1 MKKFWNE
8 QTTFVKLII
17 IIIGLGFLVYL
28 VAAVIKPAIEGFYF
42 WNKTDYEK
50 SAQIGDYLAGAVG
63 TLFAFAGTIF
73 IILTFREQNRETKR
87 KRFEEIFYE
96 MVRIHRENVSQMI
109 YFKKN
114 QNNKRE
120 FKNRQVIKEIVDEY
134 KELYGDFRKL
144 VKRWD
149 LQDSLSDSYK
159 DRTNKIIS
167 ANNLKTSVLEMLTID
182 LTYHILFYGLGQ
194 EGKVII
200 EGKFKSIIKPKEL
213 KIILFYLEQKPKKSN
228 SERFEFW
235 KELKTLESKTMLNS
249 VLASYG
255 REIKDVKFE
264 KTIADKLK
272 ANREYNLKYKKYYG
286 GHQHRLGHYYR
297 HLYQSYKMLD
307 RTNLISENS
316 KYDYSKLIRAQISTY
331 EQILLFI
338 NSLSSL
344 GMKWQLIEDNDKKNN
359 FIENYQVIK
368 NVPGLKLY
376 EIKYKNFY
384 RNIQYEFVDQ

>member
-1 MKKFWNE
+1 MKFWKE
-8 QTTFVKLII
+8 QSIFVQFTLIL
-17 IIIGLGFLVYL
+17 IGLAFLVYL
-28 VAAVIKPAIEGFYF
+28 AAAVIKPAIEGFYF

-73 IILTFREQNRETKR
+73 IILTFREQNKETKR

-109 YFKKN
+109 YFKKSK
-114 QNNKRE
+114 NNTRE
-120 FKNRQVIKEIVDEY
+120 LRNRQVIKEIVDEY
-134 KELYGDFRKL
+134 KELYGDIRKL
-144 VKRWD
+144 VKRRN
-149 LQDSLSDSYK
+149 LNDSISEVYIE
-159 DRTNKIIS
+159 RTNKIINS
-167 ANNLKTSVLEMLTID
+167 NNLKTSVSEMLTID
-182 LTYHILFYGLGQ
+182 LAYYVLFYGLGQ
-194 EGKVII
+194 EGKVIV

-228 SERFEFW
+228 TKRFEFW
-235 KELKTLESKTMLNS
+235 KELKAMESKKILNT

-255 REIKDVKFE
+255 REMEGEEYDKD
-264 KTIADKLK
+264 ISAKLK
-272 ANREYNLKYKKYYG
+272 LNRESDLKYKKYYG

-307 RTNLISENS
+307 RTNLISDSS
-316 KYDYSKLIRAQISTY
+316 KYDYSKLLRAQISTY

-344 GMKWQLIEDNDKKNN
+344 GMKWQLIADNDKKNN

-368 NVPGLKLY
+368 NVPGIKLY

-384 RNIQYEFVDQ
+384 PNIKYEFVEQ

>member
-1 MKKFWNE
+1 MKKFWKE
-8 QTTFVKLII
+8 QTIFVQFTLIL
-17 IIIGLGFLVYL
+17 IGLAFIVYL

-73 IILTFREQNRETKR
+73 IILTFREQNKETKR
-87 KRFEEIFYE
+87 KRFEEVFYE

-109 YFKKN
+109 YFKKSK
-114 QNNKRE
+114 NNTRE
-120 FKNRQVIKEIVDEY
+120 LRNRQVIKEIVDEY
-134 KELYGDFRKL
+134 KELYGDIRKL
-144 VKRWD
+144 VKRWNLD
-149 LQDSLSDSYK
+149 DSISEIYK
-159 DRTNKIIS
+159 ERTNIIINS
-167 ANNLKTSVLEMLTID
+167 NNLKTTVSEMLTID
-182 LTYHILFYGLGQ
+182 LAYYILFYGLGQ
-194 EGKVII
+194 EGKVIV

-228 SERFEFW
+228 SKRFEFW
-235 KELKTLESKTMLNS
+235 KELKAMESKKILNT

-255 REIKDVKFE
+255 REMEGEEYDNDISE
-264 KTIADKLK
+264 QLTT
-272 ANREYNLKYKKYYG
+272 NRQSNLKYKKYYG

-297 HLYQSYKMLD
+297 HLYQSYKILD
-307 RTNLISENS
+307 RTDLISDSS
-316 KYDYSKLIRAQISTY
+316 KYDYSKLLRAQISTY
-331 EQILLFI
+331 EQILLFV

-359 FIENYQVIK
+359 FIETYQVIK
-368 NVPGLKLY
+368 NVPGIKLY

-384 RNIQYEFVDQ
+384 RNIKYEFVEQ